1 VEPERQDEP
10 RCCFDD
16 WVGHWED
23 RTEKHPTAAKVTE
36 DLLAALEE
44 AGVRGRTVL
53 DLGCGIGDVAIETV
67 RRGATRADGFDLST
81 KAIEEARKLAGARGV
96 ADRTSFTVGD
106 GATVE
111 LPTRDVVILN
121 RVFCCYPNVEQ
132 LLERSL
138 ASAGAVYAFTMP
150 PSGGF
155 AGRLAR
161 AMTWCSNRYYAM
173 RERKFAGFRVFIHD
187 VDRIEAR
194 VRAAGFRPVRRERV
208 RLSWELAVY
217 AR

>member
-1 VEPERQDEP
+1 VNAEDPNQP

-23 RTEKHPTAAKVTE
+23 RTEKHPNAAKVTE
-36 DLLAALEE
+36 HLLDALEE
-44 AGVRGRTVL
+44 AGVRGRSVL

-67 RRGATRADGFDLST
+67 RRGAVRADGFDLSA
-81 KAIEEARKLAGARGV
+81 KAIDEARKLAGARGV

-106 GATVE
+106 GAAVE
-111 LPTRDVVILN
+111 LPTSDVVVLN
-121 RVFCCYPNVEQ
+121 RVFCCYPDVEQ

-138 ASAGAVYAFTMP
+138 ASATAVYAFTVP
-150 PSGGF
+150 PSRGF

-161 AMTWCSNRYYAM
+161 GMTWVSNRYYAI

-208 RLSWELAVY
+208 RLSWELAVF

>member
-1 VEPERQDEP
+1 VSAEPPEEP

-16 WVGHWED
+16 WVGAWED

-36 DLLAALEE
+36 HLLAALEE

-67 RRGATRADGFDLST
+67 RRGATRAEGFDLSG
-81 KAIEEARKLAGARGV
+81 KAVDEARRLAAARGV
-96 ADRTSFTVGD
+96 GDRTSFTVGD
-106 GATVE
+106 GASVE
-111 LPTRDVVILN
+111 LPPSDVVVLN
-121 RVFCCYPNVEQ
+121 RVFCCYPHVEA

-150 PSGGF
+150 PSRGLAGTF
-155 AGRLAR
+155 ARVMT
-161 AMTWCSNRYYAM
+161 AMSNRYYGI

-194 VRAAGFRPVRRERV
+194 VRAAGFHPVRRERV
-208 RLSWELAVY
+208 RLSWELAVF